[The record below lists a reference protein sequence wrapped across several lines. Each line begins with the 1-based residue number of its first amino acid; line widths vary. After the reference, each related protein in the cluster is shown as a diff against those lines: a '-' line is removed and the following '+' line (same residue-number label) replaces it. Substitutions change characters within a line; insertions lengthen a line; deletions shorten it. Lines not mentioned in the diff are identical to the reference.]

1 MKKKSIK
8 INAILNIINSLLSV
22 VFPLI
27 TYPYVTR
34 VLGAENLGKVNYG
47 FSIVSYF
54 SLIAVFGV
62 TSYAIREGSRV
73 RDDKL
78 KFNTLANELFTINL
92 ITTLIA
98 YVLLIVTMLGV
109 DKFGDYR
116 LLILIQ
122 SLSIIFK
129 TMSVDWINVIYED
142 FLFTTI
148 RGILTHI
155 ITLVLLF
162 VLVRDGEDY
171 YQYAMLTVITNAV
184 ICSVNYFYCARYA
197 KIKVTIHPKIKKHIK
212 SMAVF
217 FVNAIA
223 VSIYVSADITML
235 GWMVGDSA
243 VGVYSVS
250 VKIYSIMK
258 LLLAAIYAVALPR
271 LSFYFSD
278 NDHESF
284 KKLFSEIVSTLLLLL
299 LPIAAGIY
307 FLSPQIMRIIG
318 GEEFVPGAMLL
329 SILALALIFAILG
342 GILTQCLNISIRKEK
357 VCAYATILSAVANV
371 LLNIPF
377 IILLQAKGAAITTVI
392 SEAIAFLFCAVCVRN
407 YLRKYLNKSVL
418 KNFVHSILGIICVV
432 SACLMVRQ
440 FFTGLWSTLLF
451 STFISVFLYAVVLVI
466 VKNEAAYNIKRKVT
480 LKFRKEMEK

>member
-8 INAILNIINSLLSV
+8 INAVLNVINSLLSV

-47 FSIVSYF
+47 FSIISYF

-73 RDDKL
+73 REDRN
-78 KFNTLANELFTINL
+78 KFNVLANELFTINL

-98 YVLLIVTMLGV
+98 YVLLILTVFNVGKLC
-109 DKFGDYR
+109 DYR
-116 LLILIQ
+116 LLIMLQ

-129 TMSVDWINVIYED
+129 TLSVDWINVIYED
-142 FLFTTI
+142 FLFTTVRSI
-148 RGILTHI
+148 FTHI
-155 ITLVLLF
+155 VTLVLLF
-162 VLVRDGEDY
+162 VLVKNGEDY
-171 YQYAMLTVITNAV
+171 YEYAMLTVITNAI

-197 KIKVTIHPKIKKHIK
+197 KLRITLHPKIQKHIK
-212 SMAVF
+212 SMAIF

-235 GWMVGDSA
+235 GWMIGDGA

-271 LSFYFSD
+271 LSFYFSAE
-278 NDHESF
+278 DHSQF

-299 LPIAAGIY
+299 LPVAVGII
-307 FLSPQIMRIIG
+307 FLSPEIMLIIG
-318 GEEFVPGAMLL
+318 GGEFVSGAPLL
-329 SILALALIFAILG
+329 SILGVALIFAILG

-357 VCAYATILSAVANV
+357 VCATATILSAIANV
-371 LLNIPF
+371 VLNIPF
-377 IILLQAKGAAITTVI
+377 ILYLQGKGAAITTVI
-392 SEAIAFLFCAVCVRN
+392 SEAIAFIFCAICVRN
-407 YLRKYLNKSVL
+407 YLKRYLDETIV
-418 KNFVHSILGIICVV
+418 KNFVHSILGVACVASTCLVVKHFII
-432 SACLMVRQ
+432 
-440 FFTGLWSTLLF
+440 GLWGTLVM
-451 STFISVFLYAVVLVI
+451 SIVISVSFYAIVLVVL
-466 VKNEAAYNIKRKVT
+466 KNDIAYNIKNKIVYK
-480 LKFRKEMEK
+480 LCKEIKK